1 MNQSKTTT
9 SKPDAVD
16 QPRADG
22 ARVALTHEESQK
34 VGFFGRE
41 VDPTP
46 DENYS
51 ALTPSDAPT
60 PENDAAA
67 FTKAQQAAGLG
78 AHDKFGDQKGGQS

>member
-1 MNQSKTTT
+1 MTPSKTTT
-9 SKPDAVD
+9 SKSDAVD

-22 ARVALTHEESQK
+22 ARVALTHEESLK

-51 ALTPSDAPT
+51 LQTPPDAPT
-60 PENDAAA
+60 PETDAVA
-67 FTKAQQAAGLG
+67 FTNAQKAAGLG
-78 AHDKFGDQKGGQS
+78 AHDKFGEGGKS